1 MALNNYDKNLL
12 IATMERSVNDAKEAA
27 GITLLSEIETAVSD
41 LRSAFESDPAT
52 VTAATIVAAATM
64 ITACTFPTLNNIR
77 DVLREAESEAG
88 TV

>member
-27 GITLLSEIETAVSD
+27 GITSLSEIETAVSN

-52 VTAATIVAAATM
+52 VTAATIIAAATM

-77 DVLREAESEAG
+77 DVLREAETEAG